1 MNPAPRSTQI
11 HRKTARV
18 TLAILCAV
26 AVVGLTQCK
35 LASDKVTGLDRAHTP
50 PGQCI
55 SACAHAANEAKKS
68 ESELHVLIVQAC
80 AGDEACLA
88 QEQAR
93 HEAAVEAIHAE
104 KKRCMDGC
112 HQQGGGSGR

>member
-11 HRKTARV
+11 HGKAARI
-18 TLAILCAV
+18 TLAVLCAV

-35 LASDKVTGLDRAHTP
+35 LASDKVTGLDRAKTP

-55 SACAHAANEAKKS
+55 SACAHSANEAMKS
-68 ESELHVLIVQAC
+68 ENNLHKTLVRNC
-80 AGDEACLA
+80 AGNEACLA

-93 HEAAVEAIHAE
+93 HEAAVAAIQDGR
-104 KKRCMDGC
+104 KRCMDSC